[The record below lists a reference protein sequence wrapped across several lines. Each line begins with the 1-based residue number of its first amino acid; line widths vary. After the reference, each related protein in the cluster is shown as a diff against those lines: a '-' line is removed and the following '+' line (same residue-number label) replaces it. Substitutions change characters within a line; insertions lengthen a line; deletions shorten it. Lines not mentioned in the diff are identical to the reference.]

1 VIRRVR
7 VLALI
12 ILLLLTVPTFAASKA
27 AEKQVQRIN
36 PAALSAPNG
45 YSHVVVT
52 QGGRTIYVSGQVPL
66 TKDGKLIGAGN
77 MEAQTRQVFENLKAA
92 LAGAGAE
99 VKDLVKINIYT
110 TDASQLPAIR
120 KVRDQYIQGDLPTST
135 FMEVKALFRPDVM
148 IEIDGIAVA
157 K

>member
-1 VIRRVR
+1 MSVG
-7 VLALI
+7 A
-12 ILLLLTVPTFAASKA
+12 FA
-27 AEKQVQRIN
+27 AEKNGVKTQRIN

-66 TKDGKLIGAGN
+66 TKDGKLVGAGN
-77 MEAQTRQVFENLKAA
+77 MEAQARQVFENLKAA
-92 LAGAGAE
+92 LAGAGAKL
-99 VKDLVKINIYT
+99 KDLVKITIYT
-110 TDASQLPAIR
+110 TDASQLAAIR
-120 KVRDQYIQGDLPTST
+120 KVRNEFLPGDFPTST

-148 IEIDGIAVA
+148 IEIDGIAVS

>member
-1 VIRRVR
+1 VKGVHKYLG
-7 VLALI
+7 LAPV
-12 ILLLLTVPTFAASKA
+12 LLLSVATFAA
-27 AEKQVQRIN
+27 EKDGAKVQRIN
-36 PAALSAPNG
+36 PATLSAPKG

-52 QGGRTIYVSGQVPL
+52 QGGRTIYVSGQVPVA
-66 TKDGKLIGAGN
+66 KDGKLIGAGN
-77 MEAQTRQVFENLKAA
+77 MEAQTRQVFENLKTA

-99 VKDLVKINIYT
+99 LKDLVKINIYT

-120 KVRDQYIQGDLPTST
+120 TVRDQYIKGDLPTST

>member
-1 VIRRVR
+1 VR
-7 VLALI
+7 GVGSYLAVVGV
-12 ILLLLTVPTFAASKA
+12 LLLSVAMFA
-27 AEKQVQRIN
+27 AEKDAAKVQRMN
-36 PAALSAPNG
+36 PAALPAPNG

-66 TKDGKLIGAGN
+66 TKDGKLVGAGN
-77 MEAQTRQVFENLKAA
+77 MEAQSRQVFENLKAA

-99 VKDLVKINIYT
+99 LKDLVKINIYT

-120 KVRDQYIQGDLPTST
+120 KVRDQYIKDDLPTST

>member
-1 VIRRVR
+1 VIRVNRFLLVAA
-7 VLALI
+7 V
-12 ILLLLTVPTFAASKA
+12 LLLSLGALA
-27 AEKQVQRIN
+27 AEKNGAKIQRIN
-36 PAALSAPNG
+36 PAALPAPNG

-66 TKDGKLIGAGN
+66 TKDGKLVGAGN

-99 VKDLVKINIYT
+99 LKDLVKINIYT

-120 KVRDQYIQGDLPTST
+120 KVRDQYMQGDLPTST
-135 FMEVKALFRPDVM
+135 FMEVKALFRPEVM

>member
-1 VIRRVR
+1 VTREVR
-7 VLALI
+7 VLAVI
-12 ILLLLTVPTFAASKA
+12 VVLLFITPTFAAEKA

-36 PAALSAPNG
+36 PAALPAPNG

-66 TKDGKLIGAGN
+66 TKDGKVVGAGN
-77 MEAQTRQVFENLKAA
+77 MEAQTRLVFENLKAA

-99 VKDLVKINIYT
+99 LKDLVKINIYT
-110 TDASQLPAIR
+110 TDASQLAAIR